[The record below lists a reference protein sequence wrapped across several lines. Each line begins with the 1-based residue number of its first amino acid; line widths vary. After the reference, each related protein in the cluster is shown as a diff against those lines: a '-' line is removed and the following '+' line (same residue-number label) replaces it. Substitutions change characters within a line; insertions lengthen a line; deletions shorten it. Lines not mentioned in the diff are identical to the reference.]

1 MVVEGENKMKT
12 IKLTEAQLK
21 MLRLALNEY
30 GVGLYEMCEQGGEDK
45 RQLKTLKALEEK
57 ISR

>member
-21 MLRLALNEY
+21 MLRLAWSEY
-30 GVGLYEMCEQGGEDK
+30 SEAFLDEVEHGEDK
-45 RQLKTLKALEEK
+45 RKIKTFETIQEK
-57 ISR
+57 LW

>member
-21 MLRLALNEY
+21 MLRLAWSEY
-30 GVGLYEMCEQGGEDK
+30 SDAFWDEVEHGEDK
-45 RQLKTLKALEEK
+45 RKIKTFEAIQEK
-57 ISR
+57 LW

>member
-1 MVVEGENKMKT
+1 MKT

-30 GVGLYEMCEQGGEDK
+30 GEGFMKCVK
-45 RQLKTLKALEEK
+45 KATK
-57 ISR
+57 IRDN